1 MGAVTTTS
9 KAGAAKTARALVD
22 RRAECARLDRLLA
35 DARTGTSAVI
45 VLRGEAGVGKS
56 ALLEYLL
63 MHAVGSRVL
72 RATGSESE
80 MELPFATLHQL
91 CLPFLDE
98 LERLPRPQRDAL
110 CTALGVAS
118 GPPAD
123 RFLVG
128 VAVLSLLSDNAETQP
143 LVCLVDDAHWVD
155 RASAQV
161 LGFVARRLAAESIV
175 LIFAARASVDIP
187 DFAGLPELTIGPL
200 LDSDARAVLESAI
213 PGKLDGSVR
222 DRILAEAHG
231 NPLALLELARA
242 WTPMALAGGFGL
254 PDNASVSEKVEEI
267 FRRQL
272 APLPDDSR
280 RLLLVA
286 AAEPVGDP
294 ALILA
299 AAARF
304 GISAD
309 AAELATASGL
319 IDIGTQVRFRHPLV
333 RSVVYREAPVSQ
345 RRLVHGAL
353 AEATDPAIDPD
364 RRAWHLAAAASGPD
378 EEIAAELER
387 SAARAQARGGFAAA
401 AAFLERAVALTG
413 DPARRA
419 ERALVA
425 AEASFRAGAFDAVPR
440 LLAMAEASQPDG
452 FQSARA
458 DLLRGHL
465 AVVVSYARDGAQLL
479 LRAARQLETIN
490 LALARRAYLT
500 AWGAAVTAGH
510 LGHAGVLPEICRAV
524 RALPAPSPTAHPL
537 DLVLDGL
544 AQLTTEG
551 HAAATPTLQ
560 RAAKAAAEI
569 PVGDVLLWGWLAG
582 APSAATWDPEG
593 TDAIFERQ
601 ARIVRDAGALAEL
614 PVILN
619 SLGLAKTW
627 SGDFEGARL
636 LIAES
641 DEVAAATGTQI
652 PPFTALSLLARQGRE
667 PEASA
672 LIEATLKGAMAGG
685 QGIGVMTAL
694 WAAAVLNNGLARYEE
709 AAAAASEVLA
719 KAVDPFHSTFV
730 LPELVEAAA
739 RAGDG
744 ELARKALERL
754 VETTQPSG
762 TDHALGM
769 EARSRA
775 LLNEGVAAEKLYR
788 EAIERL
794 SRIKRRPDLARAH
807 LLYGEWLRR
816 EGRRVDARDQLR
828 TAHDMFVAM
837 GMEAFGERTRRELLA
852 TGERVRKRSDET
864 QDDLTPQETQIARLA
879 SDGHTNPEIGAQ
891 LFLSRRTIEWHL
903 RKVFDKLDVRS
914 RRELPAALK
923 RVERAASR

>member
-1 MGAVTTTS
+1 MVANVVRSTTN
-9 KAGAAKTARALVD
+9 TAQALVG
-22 RRAECARLDRLLA
+22 RRAECARLDQLLA
-35 DARTGTSAVI
+35 DARTGTSAAV
-45 VLRGEAGVGKS
+45 VVRGEAGVGKS

-63 MHAVGSRVL
+63 MHAAGCRVV
-72 RATGSESE
+72 RAAGAESE

-91 CLPFLDE
+91 CLPLLDE
-98 LERLPRPQRDAL
+98 LERLPGPQRDAL
-110 CTALGVAS
+110 GTALGVAS
-118 GPPAD
+118 GRAAD

-143 LVCLVDDAHWVD
+143 LVCLVDDAHWLD

-161 LGFVARRLAAESIV
+161 LGFVARRLAAESVV
-175 LIFAARASVDIP
+175 LIFAARTSVDTP

-213 PGKLDGSVR
+213 PGKLDESVR

-254 PDNASVSEKVEEI
+254 PDNASVSDKVEEI

-272 APLPDDSR
+272 TPLPDDSR

-294 ALILA
+294 TLILT

-309 AAELATASGL
+309 AAEPATASGL

-378 EEIAAELER
+378 EDIAAELER

-425 AEASFRAGAFDAVPR
+425 AQATFQAGAFDAVQP
-440 LLAMAEASQPDG
+440 LLATAEAYPLDDFHGAQ
-452 FQSARA
+452 A

-465 AVVVSYARDGAQLL
+465 TFVLSYGSDGAPLL
-479 LRAARQLETIN
+479 LQAARRLEPFD
-490 LALARRAYLT
+490 LQLARQAYLT
-500 AWGAAVTAGH
+500 AWGAALTAGY
-510 LGHAGVLPEICRAV
+510 LGGAGVMIAICRAI
-524 RALPAPSPTAHPL
+524 RALPPPPDAADPL
-537 DLVLDGL
+537 HLVIDGL
-544 AQLTTEG
+544 AQLTIEG

-560 RAAKAAAEI
+560 RAAKAVMQLSVE
-569 PVGDVLLWGWLAG
+569 DVVRWGWQAP
-582 APSAATWDPEG
+582 APSTMTWDSDAA
-593 TDAIFERQ
+593 DAIFERH
-601 ARIVRDAGALAEL
+601 AKLVRDAGALADL
-614 PVILN
+614 PVHLN
-619 SLGLAKTW
+619 SLGLVKAW
-627 SGDFEGARL
+627 DGDLEGAGL

-641 DEVAAATGTQI
+641 DRVAAAIGSPI
-652 PPFTALSLLARQGRE
+652 PPFAALSLLARQGRE

-672 LIEATLKGAMAGG
+672 LIEATIKQSTAGG
-685 QGIGVMTAL
+685 QGIGVVTAQ
-694 WAAAVLNNGLARYEE
+694 WAAAVLCNGLARFEE
-709 AAAAASEVLA
+709 AASAAGHVIANAGPTALYLWA
-719 KAVDPFHSTFV
+719 
-730 LPELVEAAA
+730 LPEHVEAAA
-739 RAGDG
+739 RSGDT
-744 ELARKALERL
+744 EVARHSLERL
-754 VETTQPSG
+754 TETTQPAG
-762 TDHALGM
+762 TDYALGM

-775 LLNEGVAAEKLYR
+775 LLSDGAAAEHLYR
-788 EAIERL
+788 QAIDHLGRTQL
-794 SRIKRRPDLARAH
+794 RPELARAH

-816 EGRRVDARDQLR
+816 EGRRIDSRDQLR
-828 TAHDMFVAM
+828 TAHDIFLAI

-852 TGERVRKRSDET
+852 TGERVRGRSVET
-864 QDDLTPQETQIARLA
+864 QDELTPQETQIARLA

-891 LFLSRRTIEWHL
+891 LFLSRRTVEWHL
-903 RKVFDKLDVRS
+903 RKVFDKLDVHS
-914 RRELPAALK
+914 RRELPEAMRRAT
-923 RVERAASR
+923 RAASR